1 MNYRQ
6 ILDSQVKSKAN
17 YPVQIPLEPHLD
29 NRYYSHYENN
39 NTNNNNA
46 SKFYI
51 FFNLLIFLFQILKQ
65 MIDLILEIRI

>member
-51 FFNLLIFLFQILKQ
+51 FLIF
-65 MIDLILEIRI
+65 